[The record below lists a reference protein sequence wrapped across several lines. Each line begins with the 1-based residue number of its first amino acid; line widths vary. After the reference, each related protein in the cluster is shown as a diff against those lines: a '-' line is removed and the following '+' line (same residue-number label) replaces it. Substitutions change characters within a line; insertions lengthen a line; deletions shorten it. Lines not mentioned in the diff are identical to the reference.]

1 MKFAGLVLTIALVVA
16 IPFATTGCGKTEK
29 KTDDKTDAGKNE
41 KGGHPTE
48 GPHHGIL
55 VELGDDEYHGEVA
68 HDDKTATVTVY
79 ILDGAAKKQVPID
92 AKEVVINL
100 KHDGKP
106 EQFKLPALPDKDDP
120 QGKSSRFQLKD
131 KELVEAHDA
140 EGADA
145 KLTVRI
151 SGKSFTGNIA
161 PAGKAGHKHP

>member
-1 MKFAGLVLTIALVVA
+1 MKFAGLVLTIALAVA
-16 IPFATTGCGKTEK
+16 IPFAVTGCGKTEK
-29 KTDDKTDAGKNE
+29 KTDDKTAAGKDD

-55 VELGDDEYHGEVA
+55 VELGDDEYHGEVV
-68 HDDKTATVTVY
+68 HDDKTATLTVY
-79 ILDGAAKKQVPID
+79 ILDGSAKKQVPID
-92 AKEVVINL
+92 AKAVVINL

-120 QGKSSRFQLKD
+120 QGKSSRFQLKN

-140 EGADA
+140 KGSDA

-151 SGKSFTGNIA
+151 NGTSFTGGIA
-161 PAGKAGHKHP
+161 AGHKH